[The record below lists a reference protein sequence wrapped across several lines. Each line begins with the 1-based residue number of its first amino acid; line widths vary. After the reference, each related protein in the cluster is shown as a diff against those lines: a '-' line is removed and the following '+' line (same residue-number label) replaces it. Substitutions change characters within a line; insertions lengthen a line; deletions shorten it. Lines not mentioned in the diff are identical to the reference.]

1 VSDGS
6 RTIFLSA
13 LLLAVVCKGSLAEA
27 TPGKRLVRAEEAS
40 APWPTL
46 TTARQVH
53 SLVSSE
59 AARAYPVHLRG
70 TVTYFDPATGDGSGA
85 LFVCD
90 RTGCIFVRVSGRLS
104 ASLPVGTLI
113 DLRGVS
119 NRGEF
124 APIVAQPEIREIRY
138 SGLPA
143 SPHRPS
149 LARLKS
155 GEEDG
160 QWVEVEGVVHSIVE
174 QEAHV
179 DLQLA
184 MVDGSITVHIVR
196 QPDTDYSGLVDAAV
210 RIRGNPGPLFDV
222 TRRQMIGVNL
232 HCPGR
237 AAIRVLEP
245 APADPF
251 SLRTL
256 AINTLLQWD
265 VAPLLAHRVHVAGR
279 ATLQWPGASLC
290 LTDATGGICAQT
302 GQETQLVNGEP
313 IDMVGFVSVEGG
325 APVLTDAL
333 FRPAGASSPEPVTP
347 AAVTAEQLLRG
358 GHESQ
363 LVQTEGQLISR
374 DLASSDTVLLLS
386 SGKYIFKAFLPP
398 NLASP
403 ETRRWEN
410 GSILRITGI
419 CSVQLDAQ
427 KSALGLGTAVP
438 TTFRLLL
445 RTPADVAIVRRA
457 SWWTPVH
464 AVLLLAFALCITLL
478 VLAWVV
484 RLRKRIRESE
494 ERFRHLA
501 NHDALT
507 GLASRLVLADSLA
520 TALATAQRNH
530 SGVALLMLDLDKFK
544 ELNDTLGHQ
553 AGDEVLRVS
562 ARRIQKA
569 VRSSDTIVR
578 VGGDEF
584 VVLLPELHD
593 LRIAERIGAAIV
605 EMLSTPIQIGDRW
618 VSVSA
623 SVGISTSFD
632 GDVIAD
638 VLLRQA
644 DVALYRAKELGKGSY
659 QIFRADSDPHPVEP
673 QTAGGGAGYKPH
685 DYSARTAPGR

>member
-1 VSDGS
+1 VSEGS

-13 LLLAVVCKGSLAEA
+13 LLLALVCTGSLAEA
-27 TPGKRLVRAEEAS
+27 TPAKRLVRAEEAS

-53 SLVSSE
+53 SLVSSD

-70 TVTYFDPATGDGSGA
+70 IVTYFDPSTGDGSGA

-90 RTGCIFVRVSGRLS
+90 ATGCIFVRVAGKLS

-124 APIVAQPEIREIRY
+124 APIVAQPQIREIRY

-155 GEEDG
+155 GQEDG
-160 QWVEVEGVVHSIVE
+160 QWVEVEGVIHSIVE
-174 QEAHV
+174 QETHV

-184 MVDGSITVHIVR
+184 MVDGSTTVHIVR
-196 QPDTDYSGLVDAAV
+196 QPGTDYSGLVDAAV

-222 TRRQMIGVNL
+222 NRRQMIGVNL
-232 HCPGR
+232 HCPGF
-237 AAIRVLEP
+237 AAIRVLVP
-245 APADPF
+245 APAHPF
-251 SLRTL
+251 SLPTL
-256 AINTLLQWD
+256 PINTLLQWD

-279 ATLQWPGASLC
+279 GTLQWPGSSVC

-302 GQETQLVNGEP
+302 GQRSPLMNGEL
-313 IDMVGFVSVEGG
+313 IDIVGFVSVESG

-333 FRPAGASSPEPVTP
+333 FRSAGASSAQPVPP
-347 AAVTAEQLLRG
+347 AAMNAEQLLRG
-358 GHESQ
+358 DHESQ

-386 SGKYIFKAFLPP
+386 SGKYIFKSILPR
-398 NLASP
+398 NLAGP
-403 ETRRWEN
+403 ETQRLEN
-410 GSILRITGI
+410 GSILHITGI
-419 CSVQLDAQ
+419 CSVQLDEQ
-427 KSALGLGTAVP
+427 RSTLGLGTAVP
-438 TTFRLLL
+438 TTFRILM
-445 RTPADVAIVRRA
+445 RAPGDVTVVRKA

-464 AVLLLAFALCITLL
+464 AVLLLAFALCITLA

-484 RLRKRIRESE
+484 KLRKRIRESE

-501 NHDALT
+501 NHDSLT
-507 GLASRLVLADSLA
+507 GLASRLVLADTLA
-520 TALATAQRNH
+520 AALATAQRHH
-530 SGVALLMLDLDKFK
+530 SAVALLMLDLDEFK
-544 ELNDTLGHQ
+544 EINDTLGHQ

-562 ARRIQKA
+562 ARRIQLA
-569 VRSSDTIVR
+569 VRSSDTVVR

-584 VVLLPELHD
+584 VVLLPGLRD
-593 LRIAERIGAAIV
+593 LRMAERIAASIV
-605 EMLSTPIQIGDRW
+605 ETLSTPIQIGGLR
-618 VSVSA
+618 VAVSA
-623 SVGISTSFD
+623 SVGISTVSG
-632 GDVIAD
+632 GDLDAD

-644 DVALYRAKELGKGSY
+644 DVALYRAKERGKGSY
-659 QIFRADSDPHPVEP
+659 QIFTTESDPIEP
-673 QTAGGGAGYKPH
+673 QNAESAAEYAH
-685 DYSARTAPGR
+685 AQYDYSAGTAPGR